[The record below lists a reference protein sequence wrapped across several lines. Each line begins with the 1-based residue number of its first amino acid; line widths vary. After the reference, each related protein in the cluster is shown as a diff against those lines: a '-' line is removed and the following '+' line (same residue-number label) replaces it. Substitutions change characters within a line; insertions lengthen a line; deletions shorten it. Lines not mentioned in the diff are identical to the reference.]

1 MIPAMPGAAAV
12 GFLLMLLAAL
22 AAVAFA
28 ARPAQAAAAHLA
40 MGGGIAVHTAHLNAA
55 GAGADCLKRSAAGA
69 ADGRAGAADAYHAGS
84 PVVRGHITLSTRAAI
99 SSAIC
104 TENAAEPPTSRPNP
118 ARAGRNEQGPLSARE
133 TAGLADEKRLALT
146 RSGSWRVLRARAHP
160 GSAVW
165 RPA

>member
-1 MIPAMPGAAAV
+1 MPGAAAV

-99 SSAIC
+99 FSAIC
-104 TENAAEPPTSRPNP
+104 LKVLPSPRLVGRIRPQRGAMSK
-118 ARAGRNEQGPLSARE
+118 ARCLLERQRAL
-133 TAGLADEKRLALT
+133 GLADGKRLALT
-146 RSGSWRVLRARAHP
+146 RSGSWRVLRAKPHP

>member
-69 ADGRAGAADAYHAGS
+69 ADGRARAADAYHACS
-84 PVVRGHITLSTRAAI
+84 PVVRGDITLFTGSHIQRDMPE
-99 SSAIC
+99 S
-104 TENAAEPPTSRPNP
+104 AAEPPMSRPNP
-118 ARAGRNEQGPLSARE
+118 ATAGRNEQGPLSAKE

-146 RSGSWRVLRARAHP
+146 RSGSWRVLRARTHP